1 MKSIINS
8 KIILAIFN
16 ILFIIICFLFSN
28 VKSRLLA
35 IFIFSLIFLV
45 PIILFCYIIY
55 KHKFNYISIKEILLA
70 ILLDIITI
78 PIAIAISNFIIIN
91 HDMTIKMTI
100 VTNFIPYLNAFLQVC
115 LTLLFVIYNFV
126 IWFITLE

>member
-78 PIAIAISNFIIIN
+78 PIAIAISGFIIIN
-91 HDMTIKMTI
+91 IYHDMTFDILI
-100 VTNFIPYLNAFLQVC
+100 SYLNAFLQVC

>member
-16 ILFIIICFLFSN
+16 ILFIIICFLFAN

-78 PIAIAISNFIIIN
+78 PIAIAISGFIIIN
-91 HDMTIKMTI
+91 IYHDMTI